1 MTDVE
6 FRRWFGSQLRAA
18 REQRGL
24 SRAELARM
32 LPGSIE
38 STALRVWETGKV
50 YPRAANVA
58 AILTALEVPPDAV
71 FGDG

>member
-1 MTDVE
+1 
-6 FRRWFGSQLRAA
+6 
-18 REQRGL
+18 
-24 SRAELARM
+24 M